1 MGKVKVLHVDD
12 EQRRP
17 RLREITKF
25 LDLPKIVSVMFLFGL
40 LTLF

>member
-1 MGKVKVLHVDD
+1 MEKVKVLHV
-12 EQRRP
+12 EEHRRL
-17 RLREITKF
+17 RLREVTKF